1 MITHLFT
8 CQVSFFEQLLQ
19 SQMVVN
25 RTSRNW
31 VCHQHRSRCFW
42 HFLAK
47 VGWGYR
53 CETAH
58 FFAPQ
63 YPQQQRTK
71 GIPTNVYTPKTRL
84 LAIQEPTK
92 ITHLHYHP
100 EKKKGEQHGK
110 TWKNMEQSHKKS
122 HVLGLCH
129 WVPRKV
135 GTVSSGGQHTF
146 SSRHLEFPFSPHR
159 MRGASLTQ
167 GSHFIVGFDIVWIT

>member
-19 SQMVVN
+19 SQMAVN

-100 EKKKGEQHGK
+100 EKKKKGNNMEKHGK
-110 TWKNMEQSHKKS
+110 TWNNHTRNPMSWGCVTEFLAKL
-122 HVLGLCH
+122 VLCPVVDNTPFRVDT
-129 WVPRKV
+129 W
-135 GTVSSGGQHTF
+135 
-146 SSRHLEFPFSPHR
+146 SSRSHRIVCVAHL
-159 MRGASLTQ
+159 
-167 GSHFIVGFDIVWIT
+167 